1 MNIEWINH
9 ASFVLNYNNIRL
21 ITDPWIEGAVFN
33 ESWSL
38 ISKTKFKYSD
48 FKRITHIWFSHEH
61 PDHFSP
67 PNISKIPKE
76 FRSNITVLYQET
88 MDEKVKKFCKKLK
101 FKKIIELKNWN
112 PIKINN
118 QLELTLSK
126 VSNDTDSWLHIK
138 SDDFSI
144 LNLNDCVLSKKE
156 LRLIE
161 KKFTNTTILLTQ
173 FSFASWAGNKNDST
187 KIKDAAKEYLK
198 SLKVISE
205 TVRPKHIIPF
215 ASYIW
220 FCSKENY
227 YFNEYSNK
235 IDKIYQYLKDIKSS
249 PTVLYPGETW
259 SFLDE
264 KHDSLKSL
272 ERYKKDYKEINVN
285 NTIKVK
291 EIKMKDLY
299 DSANKFIDRSL
310 RLNSEF
316 RLRRYK
322 PFRIH
327 INDYDLLFEFS
338 FNKGLNKIYDGSKID
353 ISFSSQNLK
362 YCFDYMW
369 GFDTILVAGTYQK
382 PSSGDFQR
390 FLEYQW
396 VANRNNT
403 GKKIK
408 LINLW

>member
-1 MNIEWINH
+1 M
-9 ASFVLNYNNIRL
+9 
-21 ITDPWIEGAVFN
+21 VF
-33 ESWSL
+33 
-38 ISKTKFKYSD
+38 T
-48 FKRITHIWFSHEH
+48 RT
-61 PDHFSP
+61 PRPFSP

-173 FSFASWAGNKNDST
+173 FSFASWAGNKNNST
-187 KIKDAAKEYLK
+187 KIKDAAKKYLK
-198 SLKVISE
+198 RLKVISE

-291 EIKMKDLY
+291 EI
-299 DSANKFIDRSL
+299 N
-310 RLNSEF
+310 NSNENLVPGSVLKVYENNIIVKSCDGAVEIIEHDFKILPVVGEF
-316 RLRRYK
+316 L
-322 PFRIH
+322 
-327 INDYDLLFEFS
+327 
-338 FNKGLNKIYDGSKID
+338 
-353 ISFSSQNLK
+353 
-362 YCFDYMW
+362 
-369 GFDTILVAGTYQK
+369 
-382 PSSGDFQR
+382 
-390 FLEYQW
+390 
-396 VANRNNT
+396 
-403 GKKIK
+403 
-408 LINLW
+408 